1 MSEKQSELKFAF
13 QKAFPVMI
21 GYLML
26 AMGYG
31 LYMHNLG
38 FSFWF
43 PTIMAAV
50 IYGGSVEF
58 IVASLLVARFA
69 PWNVFLVTLVVGFRQ
84 FFYSLAMLNKY
95 RNTSIFQRL
104 ILIFGESDETF
115 SVNYALEVPTNLKTK
130 LVYTYVTIF
139 NYLAWVMGAFLGGF
153 SGHLLGIQLRGLN
166 FMMTALFI
174 VLFLEQFLK
183 EQSHLSSFSG
193 LIITTISLVVIGKTY
208 FLLVTLSFL
217 VVEYAIKYYLN
228 QKRVFPHDID

>member
-95 RNTSIFQRL
+95 RNT
-104 ILIFGESDETF
+104 
-115 SVNYALEVPTNLKTK
+115 
-130 LVYTYVTIF
+130 
-139 NYLAWVMGAFLGGF
+139 
-153 SGHLLGIQLRGLN
+153 
-166 FMMTALFI
+166 
-174 VLFLEQFLK
+174 
-183 EQSHLSSFSG
+183 
-193 LIITTISLVVIGKTY
+193 
-208 FLLVTLSFL
+208 
-217 VVEYAIKYYLN
+217 
-228 QKRVFPHDID
+228 